1 MRAFLG
7 RRLPWVL
14 AAAGVVVVAVVVAF
28 AVGSGG
34 GSGSG
39 GGRGGSADVTDPA
52 RWDLPALVGDGRVRL
67 ADFQGKPLVVN
78 FFASWCGPC
87 QQELPDLAAAAR
99 QLAGRV
105 SFVAVNSKEI
115 SASSGLA
122 LARSKGLPEAGVTLA
137 RDVGGQGG
145 SGLHDSYDVR
155 NAMPV
160 NAFYD
165 ATGKLVYVA
174 PGQLTPDRL
183 KTQLKDLF
191 GVTL

>member
-1 MRAFLG
+1 MKGFLQRRRA
-7 RRLPWVL
+7 WVVGVL
-14 AAAGVVVVAVVVAF
+14 GVVVVAVVAGL
-28 AVGSGG
+28 ALSSG

-39 GGRGGSADVTDPA
+39 GGGGGSADVTNPA

-67 ADFQGKPLVVN
+67 ADFKGRPLVVN

-87 QQELPDLAAAAR
+87 QQELPDLAAAAK

-115 SASSGLA
+115 SAASGLA

-145 SGLHDSYDVR
+145 SGLHDAYEVR

-165 ATGKLVYVA
+165 AAGKLVYVA

-191 GVTL
+191 GVVL

>member
-1 MRAFLG
+1 MRGFFP
-7 RRLPWVL
+7 RRLPRVL
-14 AAAGVVVVAVVVAF
+14 GALGVVIVAVVA
-28 AVGSGG
+28 GSALSACG

-39 GGRGGSADVTDPA
+39 GGGGSADVTNPA

-67 ADFQGKPLVVN
+67 ADFKGKPLVVN

-87 QQELPDLAAAAR
+87 QQELPDLAAAAK

-115 SASSGLA
+115 SASSGVA

-145 SGLHDSYDVR
+145 SGLHDAYQVR

-165 ATGKLVYVA
+165 AAGKLVYVA

-191 GVTL
+191 GITL

>member
-1 MRAFLG
+1 MKAFLQ
-7 RRLPWVL
+7 RRLGWVI
-14 AAAGVVVVAVVVAF
+14 GVVGVVIVAVVAGL
-28 AVGSGG
+28 ALSSGG

-39 GGRGGSADVTDPA
+39 SGGGGSADVTNPA

-67 ADFQGKPLVVN
+67 ADFKGKPLVVN
-78 FFASWCGPC
+78 FFASWCRPC
-87 QQELPDLAAAAR
+87 QQELPDLAAAAKR
-99 QLAGRV
+99 LAGRV

-145 SGLHDSYDVR
+145 SGLHDAYEVR

-160 NAFYD
+160 NAFY
-165 ATGKLVYVA
+165 AASGKLVYVA